1 MCNQQEYVDFDK
13 VNNIIINEN
22 KTEQVM
28 LIYEN
33 YFFKAKLSYPSGKH
47 IFMKTYPTQNQN
59 YCMLSGYPV
68 W

>member
-1 MCNQQEYVDFDK
+1 MK
-13 VNNIIINEN
+13 I

-59 YCMLSGYPV
+59 YCMLSGHPV